1 MRALAHRIV
10 HARNFEYLLVVL
22 IIGSAVLMGLSTS
35 DKLADQYLIWM
46 GLFWILTILVLVL
59 EVLLKMVAL
68 LPRIDRYFR
77 DGWNTFDFLTISFL
91 IGSIAVY
98 TSGYT
103 FVDYADYADYAILL
117 MLLRL
122 LRLLGSLSTV
132 QELCLILSTLVR
144 SIPSAGHIILLL
156 AIILYVYAY
165 VGYASFSEYD
175 PVHWG
180 DLGVAV
186 LSLFQVVTMADWSN
200 IMQTAIEQEPM
211 AWIYFVSFVII
222 SAFIV
227 ANLFIAVVISNLEE
241 VMRERRQP
249 RPAEAPASRVE
260 TLRELR
266 AARQTLDRLEKRL
279 QQLPE

>member
-10 HARNFEYLLVVL
+10 HARNFEYLLVAL
-22 IIGSAVLMGLSTS
+22 IIGSAVL
-35 DKLADQYLIWM
+35 
-46 GLFWILTILVLVL
+46 
-59 EVLLKMVAL
+59 
-68 LPRIDRYFR
+68 
-77 DGWNTFDFLTISFL
+77 
-91 IGSIAVY
+91 
-98 TSGYT
+98 
-103 FVDYADYADYAILL
+103 
-117 MLLRL
+117 
-122 LRLLGSLSTV
+122 LG
-132 QELCLILSTLVR
+132 
-144 SIPSAGHIILLL
+144 
-156 AIILYVYAY
+156 IILYVYSY
-165 VGYASFSEYD
+165 VGYAGFSEYD

-180 DLGVAV
+180 DSGVAV
-186 LSLFQVVTMADWSN
+186 LSLFQVVTMDDWGN

-241 VMRERRQP
+241 VMRKRRQP

-266 AARQTLDRLEKRL
+266 AARQTLDRLEERL

>member
-22 IIGSAVLMGLSTS
+22 IIGSAVLLGLSTS
-35 DKLADQYLIWM
+35 DKLADRYVIGM
-46 GLFWILTILVLVL
+46 GLFWIVTILVLVL

-77 DGWNTFDFLTISFL
+77 DGWNTFDLLTISFL
-91 IGSIAVY
+91 IGSIVVY

-103 FVDYADYADYAILL
+103 SVDYADYGILL

-132 QELCLILSTLVR
+132 QELRLILSTLVR

-156 AIILYVYAY
+156 GIILYVYAY
-165 VGYASFSEYD
+165 VGYAGFSEYD

-186 LSLFQVVTMADWSN
+186 LSLFQVVTMDDWGN

-266 AARQTLDRLEKRL
+266 AARQTLDRLEERL

>member
-22 IIGSAVLMGLSTS
+22 IIGSAVLLGLSTS

-68 LPRIDRYFR
+68 LPRINRYFR

-91 IGSIAVY
+91 VGSVVVY
-98 TSGYT
+98 TSGYAS
-103 FVDYADYADYAILL
+103 VDYADYAILL

-132 QELCLILSTLVR
+132 QELRLILSTLVR

-156 AIILYVYAY
+156 GIILYVYAY

-186 LSLFQVVTMADWSN
+186 LSLFQVVTMDDWGN

-249 RPAEAPASRVE
+249 RPAEASASRVE
-260 TLRELR
+260 TLRELS
-266 AARQTLDRLEKRL
+266 AARQTLDRLEERL
-279 QQLPE
+279 QQFPE

>member
-10 HARNFEYLLVVL
+10 NARNFEYLLVVL
-22 IIGSAVLMGLSTS
+22 IIGSAVLLGLSTS

-68 LPRIDRYFR
+68 LPRINRYFR

-91 IGSIAVY
+91 VGSVVVY
-98 TSGYT
+98 TSGYAS
-103 FVDYADYADYAILL
+103 VDCADYAILL

-132 QELCLILSTLVR
+132 QEMRLILSTLVR

-156 AIILYVYAY
+156 GIILYVYAY

-186 LSLFQVVTMADWSN
+186 PSLFQVVTMDDWGN

-249 RPAEAPASRVE
+249 RPAEASASRVE
-260 TLRELR
+260 TLRELS
-266 AARQTLDRLEKRL
+266 AARQTLDRLEERL
-279 QQLPE
+279 QQFPE

>member
-1 MRALAHRIV
+1 MRAPAHRIV

-22 IIGSAVLMGLSTS
+22 IIGSAVLLGLSTS
-35 DKLADQYLIWM
+35 DKLADRYVIGM

-77 DGWNTFDFLTISFL
+77 DGWNTFDLLTISFL
-91 IGSIAVY
+91 IGSIVVY

-103 FVDYADYADYAILL
+103 SVDYADYGILL

-132 QELCLILSTLVR
+132 QELRFILSTLVR

-156 AIILYVYAY
+156 GIILYVYVYAY
-165 VGYASFSEYD
+165 VGYTSFSQYD

-186 LSLFQVVTMADWSN
+186 LSLFQVVTMDDWGN

-249 RPAEAPASRVE
+249 RPAETPASRVE

-266 AARQTLDRLEKRL
+266 AARQTLDRLEERL

>member
-22 IIGSAVLMGLSTS
+22 IIGSAVLLGLSTS
-35 DKLADQYLIWM
+35 DKLADRYVIGM

-77 DGWNTFDFLTISFL
+77 DGWNTFDLLTISFL
-91 IGSIAVY
+91 IGSIVVY

-103 FVDYADYADYAILL
+103 SVDYADYGILL

-132 QELCLILSTLVR
+132 QELRLILSTLVR

-156 AIILYVYAY
+156 GIILYVYAY
-165 VGYASFSEYD
+165 VGYASFSQYD

-186 LSLFQVVTMADWSN
+186 LSLFQVVTMDDWGN

-266 AARQTLDRLEKRL
+266 AARQTLDRLEERL

>member
-10 HARNFEYLLVVL
+10 NARNFEYLLVVL
-22 IIGSAVLMGLSTS
+22 IIGSAVLLGLSTS

-68 LPRIDRYFR
+68 LPRINRYFR

-91 IGSIAVY
+91 VGSVVVY
-98 TSGYT
+98 TSGYAS
-103 FVDYADYADYAILL
+103 VDYADYAILL

-132 QELCLILSTLVR
+132 QEMRLILSTLVR

-156 AIILYVYAY
+156 GIILYVYAY

-186 LSLFQVVTMADWSN
+186 LSLFQVVTMDDWGN

-249 RPAEAPASRVE
+249 RPAEASASRVE
-260 TLRELR
+260 TLRELS
-266 AARQTLDRLEKRL
+266 AARQTLDRLEERL
-279 QQLPE
+279 QQFPE

>member
-10 HARNFEYLLVVL
+10 HARNFKYLLVVL
-22 IIGSAVLMGLSTS
+22 IIGSAVLLGLSTS

-68 LPRIDRYFR
+68 LPRINRYFR

-91 IGSIAVY
+91 VGSVVVY
-98 TSGYT
+98 TSGYAS
-103 FVDYADYADYAILL
+103 VDYADYAILL

-132 QELCLILSTLVR
+132 QELRLILSTLVR

-156 AIILYVYAY
+156 GIILYVYAY

-186 LSLFQVVTMADWSN
+186 LSLFQVVTMDDWGN

-249 RPAEAPASRVE
+249 RPAEASASRVE
-260 TLRELR
+260 TLRELS
-266 AARQTLDRLEKRL
+266 AARQTLDRLEERL
-279 QQLPE
+279 QQFPE